1 MNMVWTKNNYML
13 MQQTNTAEGQSQDW
27 LNQIIAQTIR
37 KCAGFGRLFCSTYIE
52 RERSINSI
60 RSPSALPKWMKHILN
75 VNVHG

>member
-13 MQQTNTAEGQSQDW
+13 MQQTNTAEAQSQDW

-52 RERSINSI
+52 RE
-60 RSPSALPKWMKHILN
+60 KY
-75 VNVHG
+75 